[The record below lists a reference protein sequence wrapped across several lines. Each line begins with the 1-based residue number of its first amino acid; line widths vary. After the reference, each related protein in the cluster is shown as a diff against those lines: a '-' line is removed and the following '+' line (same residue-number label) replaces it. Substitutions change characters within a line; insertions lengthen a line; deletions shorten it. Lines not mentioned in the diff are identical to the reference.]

1 MTGNYFERY
10 TRFRFELQQSD
21 LQRVKRGYRD
31 LQRDVERFEQTAE
44 LRRTERGT
52 RAIQQQGRAAR
63 AAADDFQIAQRQLSR
78 YQQQFDQT
86 SRNVGLAGD
95 VQSNLGALSALTGS
109 SEIAVAG
116 EVVALVEELP
126 RLKDAVSGLPATLS
140 AAASAIGGPG
150 LGLIGA
156 TGALLA
162 VYALASQEA
171 ERNRQAVAGFLDS
184 QGRAID
190 LIRTGSQEEIE
201 ARQAELEVQRDNA
214 RARLELVQQQEQNFV
229 NALSPFLLGA
239 AELSASLG
247 VGDQSL
253 RALRDEINEAQN
265 AANDAQR
272 ELDVLNQRIGD
283 SEVQARLAAEAEAE
297 LAEARQQ
304 NIDRLVGL
312 ELQTRLQAEQQSV
325 DAIQGRIEAI
335 NRERELID
343 ELTSQYVLSEDAIA
357 SYEQRLIDLQIEQTA
372 LADSLPVAR
381 LREERERNA
390 QATEEAAKAEIAARV
405 ERAKAVQA
413 IANEQI
419 KLRQTTATIAQE
431 RASAIAAID
440 TKLAADSAK
449 LARDRADRL
458 GNIDR
463 DYMRESTDR
472 FARFRRDEQRAQEDA
487 TLERLRA
494 IEDQQQRLADAEA
507 GNDVIAFIRAQRDA
521 ATENRRLAQDQSRDT
536 RRRVEDFNA
545 ETTARQA
552 AFEQQRADLIASF
565 EQRRID
571 LEQQA
576 AAEREQ
582 ARQEAAAKL
591 EAERQAARER
601 IAVLQQTARTGTDA
615 IRQLGANVIRTL
627 QGAANDAQRALS
639 AISRN
644 QAASAAAVANAQ
656 NAINQIN
663 RSRVTSNRAPI
674 ALGIRPGERS
684 IFTGGGR
691 RDIPIFDQGGVI
703 NLDRP
708 RLFMTGNRPGY
719 SEAMIP
725 FRTRDGMR
733 SVGRSV
739 NISGTTVNVGNLPDG
754 ITRNDIVSIV
764 NAGLNDMA
772 QAIIDGERRSA

>member
-31 LQRDVERFEQTAE
+31 LQQDIERFEQTAE
-44 LRRTERGT
+44 LRRAERGT

-95 VQSNLGALSALTGS
+95 VQSNLGALSALTGI

-116 EVVALVEELP
+116 EVIALVEELP

-229 NALSPFLLGA
+229 NALSPFLRGA

-272 ELDVLNQRIGD
+272 ELNVLNQRIGD
-283 SEVQARLAAEAEAE
+283 GEVQARLAAEAEAE

-390 QATEEAAKAEIAARV
+390 EATEEAAKAEIAARV

-413 IANEQI
+413 IADEQI

-463 DYMRESTDR
+463 DYMRESMDR

-487 TLERLRA
+487 SLERLRA
-494 IEDQQQRLADAEA
+494 IEDQEQRLADAEA
-507 GNDVIAFIRAQRDA
+507 GGNVIAFIRAQRDA

-536 RRRVEDFNA
+536 RRRVEDFNV
-545 ETTARQA
+545 EITARQA

-601 IAVLQQTARTGTDA
+601 IAVLQQTARAGTDA
-615 IRQLGANVIRTL
+615 IRQLGADVTRTL
-627 QGAANDAQRALS
+627 QSAANDAQRALS

-708 RLFMTGNRPGY
+708 RLFMTGKRPGY

-725 FRTRDGMR
+725 FPTRDGMD